1 MFTNNNLSW
10 RKILT
15 ISCTSFLLFS
25 IGISSVSAQEKKP
38 RKEKAV
44 RQKDDNTKDATYPG
58 GVNALYREFMKNFKI
73 DRYPAHSIRVVAT
86 FFIETDGSLSKIE
99 ILEDPGYGAG
109 PATVNALLKMKKWNP
124 AIEDGE
130 VVRSQ
135 FTVPI
140 TIQGSES

>member
-1 MFTNNNLSW
+1 MSTKKFLQKS
-10 RKILT
+10 IA
-15 ISCTSFLLFS
+15 TSSVFLLLCSTIPSASF
-25 IGISSVSAQEKKP
+25 AQEKKSK
-38 RKEKAV
+38 KEKTV
-44 RQKDDNTKDATYPG
+44 HQKDNNTKDATYPG

-124 AIEDGE
+124 AIKDGE